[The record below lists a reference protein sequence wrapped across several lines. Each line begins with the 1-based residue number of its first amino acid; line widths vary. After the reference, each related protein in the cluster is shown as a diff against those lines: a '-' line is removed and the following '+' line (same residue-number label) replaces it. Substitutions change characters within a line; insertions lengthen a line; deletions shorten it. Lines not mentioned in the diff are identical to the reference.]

1 MDTLRT
7 QSGLPPS
14 RIDFL
19 DEVAKTCSE
28 QKFFIVLNEIPVK
41 IEKQI
46 VLEQLQKFGE
56 MENIEILFNSDWLGR
71 FQAKIGN
78 FLSKFASIRLLHFIL
93 SSRNS
98 YSVVK

>member
-28 QKFFIVLNEIPVK
+28 QKFYIVLNEIPVK

-71 FQAKIGN
+71 FSSHNWQNLPRSDFDVLFTVWK
-78 FLSKFASIRLLHFIL
+78 FLL
-93 SSRNS
+93 
-98 YSVVK
+98 YSQIVL